1 MRRIVILFLILNF
14 TSCSPQVEIGDEIL
28 AKKITA
34 EVERFKGL
42 EYFVQYITTT
52 YKHRND
58 LIAQRIQQAFERD
71 AISNENP
78 DFEALYAQQVQEF
91 AQNAYGITRQYRLI
105 ETRDYSIH
113 SQRQL
118 GNDPNWEPY
127 QGLFNGTGMYEITD
141 VCDKSLFSKTREFR
155 KFQISHLSRD
165 LSVTVQGDRLLRN
178 DSDLLRA
185 IFPLHSLFWLR
196 SAGSFKNNVNQMLKH
211 TAFPAAV
218 ETVIPRDQALSFDI
232 NTNEKLPPQFL
243 LCENN
248 DERRVRQYASL
259 YEGQVRNH
267 IRWDGQ
273 LKVDGADYTAPQMM
287 IQELVSNSIRFTQT
301 VIVSVYSCRF
311 GREASWP
318 ESAMEFLKNEAGSSF
333 QFGIEDQDN
342 NYNVTPVNREEFFAR
357 FD

>member
-1 MRRIVILFLILNF
+1 MRQFVIPFLLLIF
-14 TSCSPQVEIGDEIL
+14 TSCSPQVEVGDEML

-42 EYFVQYITTT
+42 EYSVQYITTT
-52 YKHRND
+52 YKHHND

-71 AISNENP
+71 AISNEDP

-91 AQNAYGITRQYRLI
+91 AQNAYAITRQYRII
-105 ETRDYSIH
+105 ETKDYSIH

-127 QGLFNGTGMYEITD
+127 QGLFNGKKMYSITD

-155 KFQISHLSRD
+155 RFQISYVSHDR
-165 LSVTVQGDRLLRN
+165 SVIFQGDRFLRKDSELLYT
-178 DSDLLRA
+178 
-185 IFPLHSLFWLR
+185 IFPLRTLFWLR
-196 SAGSFKNNVNQMLKH
+196 SAGSFKNKVNQMLKH
-211 TAFPAAV
+211 AAFPADI
-218 ETVIPRDQALSFDI
+218 ETVIPREQALSFDI

-248 DERRVRQYASL
+248 DERSVRQYASL
-259 YEGQVRNH
+259 YEGTVRSH

-287 IQELVSNSIRFTQT
+287 IHESYPRGLPQT
-301 VIVSVYSCRF
+301 TIVSVYSCRF
-311 GREASWP
+311 GREPSWP
-318 ESAMEFLKNEAGSSF
+318 ESAMEFVKNEAGSSF
-333 QFGIEDQDN
+333 RFGIEDQDN
-342 NYNVTPVNREEFFAR
+342 NYKITPMKRNEFFAR
-357 FD
+357 FE